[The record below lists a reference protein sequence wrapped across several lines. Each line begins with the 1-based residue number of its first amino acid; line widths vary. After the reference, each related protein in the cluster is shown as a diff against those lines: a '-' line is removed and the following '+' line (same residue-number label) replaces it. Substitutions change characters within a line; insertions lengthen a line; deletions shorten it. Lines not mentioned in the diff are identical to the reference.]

1 VNAYIIYRE
10 AQKQRGESPADHAK
24 FLYILQAQMLERTAA
39 DFTDPVRY
47 YILFIGIVGAR

>member
-47 YILFIGIVGAR
+47 YILFIGIAAN